1 MKQKNS
7 LQNSIIVLWIGL
19 KLTNHMGWLLWLT
32 EVLFKPVFLLLHSI
46 EMLQKNCHLERT
58 CVYIY
63 NISYEI
69 FFRIKSNIERFWWT
83 NWKNEIYKTCQKNR
97 STLNRIRDEKRLQE
111 TNLKALCH
119 QVVSSL
125 STSAIEWILSF
136 LGVFFRHGVFFKE

>member
-1 MKQKNS
+1 MKQKNG
-7 LQNSIIVLWIGL
+7 LQNSVIVLWISL

-97 STLNRIRDEKRLQE
+97 STLNKIRGEKRLQE
-111 TNLKALCH
+111 TNLKALSSSGFISVYECNWMNL
-119 QVVSSL
+119 VVPSI
-125 STSAIEWILSF
+125 AM
-136 LGVFFRHGVFFKE
+136 GFFKE